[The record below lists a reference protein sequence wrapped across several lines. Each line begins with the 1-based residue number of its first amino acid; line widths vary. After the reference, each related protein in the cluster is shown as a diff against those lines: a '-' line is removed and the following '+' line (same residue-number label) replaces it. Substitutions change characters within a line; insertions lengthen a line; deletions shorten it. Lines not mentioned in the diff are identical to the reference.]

1 MPSVQEDGGSTPDEF
16 RKKVDAAKAR
26 IAIEQQA
33 ELEIEREQQL
43 ELRRM
48 EKQIE
53 RTKAE
58 LRQAKAKAS
67 SRFILSMLGLVVLVV
82 LGTMLF
88 LVLVQQ
94 RSR

>member
-1 MPSVQEDGGSTPDEF
+1 MATVQEDGDSTPDEF

-33 ELEIEREQQL
+33 KLEIAQEQQL

-48 EKQIE
+48 ERQIE

-82 LGTMLF
+82 LGSMLF
-88 LVLVQQ
+88 LVFVQQ